1 MKIKWGDFAVAV
13 LILASAALIFLLF
26 APENASGPLTAVVRV
41 DGEEYRRIV
50 LSDIPEGETLR
61 ISLEEQA
68 DMVIEVRQDG
78 VRVARS
84 SCPDQVC
91 VHTGWLT
98 KAGQSAV
105 CLPYRVSVRLEGS
118 TDDNV
123 DGIAG

>member
-91 VHTGWLT
+91 VHTGWIT